1 MLAPALGYSL
11 PVYFCWI
18 LSSTYNCCVERPHA
32 FGLEWIVGL
41 NFTPA
46 VPNIFARRLGLD
58 WQAAHPT
65 FGVE

>member
-1 MLAPALGYSL
+1 
-11 PVYFCWI
+11 
-18 LSSTYNCCVERPHA
+18 VERPHA